1 MLYDKKVFPLRALIY
16 VSKIVSFEYNSRVS
30 LVDLSTGKLIAKS
43 DKNRKVSSYYEGN
56 HVAHIIQLMTQP
68 YDFKV
73 SVIYKIHQFKY

>member
-1 MLYDKKVFPLRALIY
+1 M
-16 VSKIVSFEYNSRVS
+16 
-30 LVDLSTGKLIAKS
+30 DLSTGKLIPKS

-73 SVIYKIHQFKY
+73 SVIYKIHQFNY